1 MDIDLELVFDVEIH
15 CTRFINP
22 ATTRNPYNGLLGFVS
37 VAGMLPVANSSR
49 SGLMSMDLAALF
61 SIKNAHANNG
71 SVTLNIGRKRGPIWA
86 HSLSLGGH
94 RTVCF
99 IARDAGIEFL
109 GSSLENS
116 VLRDNITA
124 TLVDGQVQITAITE
138 SGSGFVNVYAF
149 YIGE

>member
-1 MDIDLELVFDVEIH
+1 ME
-15 CTRFINP
+15 
-22 ATTRNPYNGLLGFVS
+22 AAGL
-37 VAGMLPVANSSR
+37 LPVANSSR
-49 SGLMSMDLAALF
+49 NGLMSMDLATLF
-61 SIKNAHANNG
+61 SIKNAHASNG

-99 IARDAGIEFL
+99 IARDAGIEYL

-124 TLVDGQVQITAITE
+124 TLVDEQVQITAKTE
-138 SGSGFVNVYAF
+138 TGSGFVNVYAF

>member
-1 MDIDLELVFDVEIH
+1 M
-15 CTRFINP
+15 
-22 ATTRNPYNGLLGFVS
+22 AGL
-37 VAGMLPVANSSR
+37 LPVANSSR
-49 SGLMSMDLAALF
+49 NGLMPMDLASLF
-61 SIKNAHANNG
+61 SIKNTYTNNG
-71 SVTLNIGRKRGPIWA
+71 TATLNIGRKRGPIWA
-86 HSLSLGGH
+86 YSQSLGGH

-99 IARDAGIEFL
+99 IASDAGIEYL

-124 TLVDGQVQITAITE
+124 TLVDGQVQITAKTE